1 MRSFSLS
8 FFCPRKATNEIK
20 EPKTKKRQD
29 GPSSPSTA
37 IAFCFMYSVR
47 KAPML
52 SLREASDSEG
62 SVESV
67 FRVLSFE
74 MLLERLKKVEG

>member
-1 MRSFSLS
+1 
-8 FFCPRKATNEIK
+8 
-20 EPKTKKRQD
+20 
-29 GPSSPSTA
+29 
-37 IAFCFMYSVR
+37 MYSVR